1 MAEMANV
8 QANATSRRN
17 STKAAEDSRT
27 PRRCRD
33 RLWATPSARSWSAA
47 VLCRFDL
54 RSPAISD
61 SGRCDKARKNRGRG
75 GDIGSRGS
83 LMAGPGIGFENLIER
98 GMGDNLVLVHRA
110 ANALGNLRKVDAA
123 VDEGFNGDFVGGIEY
138 GGKGTAD
145 FARFA
150 RELER

>member
-33 RLWATPSARSWSAA
+33 CLWATPSARSWSAA

-54 RSPAISD
+54 RLSAISD
-61 SGRCDKARKNRGRG
+61 SGRCNEARKNRGREG
-75 GDIGSRGS
+75 GRGRGKAQGSRVTHQMSGGS
-83 LMAGPGIGFENLIER
+83 FMAGPGISFENLIER
-98 GMGDNLVLVHRA
+98 GMGDNLVLVH
-110 ANALGNLRKVDAA
+110 
-123 VDEGFNGDFVGGIEY
+123 
-138 GGKGTAD
+138 
-145 FARFA
+145 
-150 RELER
+150 